1 MRARR
6 RIVPKFAVLL
16 PSKSPGSPPAFS
28 LLRVPL
34 SIYPLLP
41 FVYKLL
47 TAAGLAWA
55 VALFYVRF
63 GGALTDRRALARQ
76 FLLLTLTTLLIIHVV
91 KTSIALSLGLV
102 GALSLIRFRT
112 AIKEPE
118 ELGYLFLCVGI
129 GLAVGAG
136 YGLLTAAGVLTV
148 LLMLAVQAWL
158 AGRGRARGGQHIFL
172 TVTAP
177 TANTDAVRQLIQ
189 QMLPQATFRRLD
201 ADAATTTLAW
211 LLPSPTDA
219 ALVLSTQTALTALG
233 PTVQVSAV
241 EQRELL
247 Y

>member
-1 MRARR
+1 MP
-6 RIVPKFAVLL
+6 V
-16 PSKSPGSPPAFS
+16 S
-28 LLRVPL
+28 L
-34 SIYPLLP
+34 SSLLP
-41 FVYKLL
+41 FLIKLL
-47 TAAGLAWA
+47 TAAGLSWSVA
-55 VALFYVRF
+55 VFYVRF

-91 KTSIALSLGLV
+91 KSSIALSLGLV

-129 GLAVGAG
+129 GLSVGAG
-136 YGLLTAAGVLTV
+136 YNLLTAAGVLTV
-148 LLMLAVQAWL
+148 LLLLAAQAWW
-158 AGRGRARGGQHIFL
+158 AGRGRARGGTHIFL

-177 TANTDAVRQLIQ
+177 TPSTEAVRALVRQA
-189 QMLPQATFRRLD
+189 LPTARFRRLD

-211 LLPSPTDA
+211 LLPAPTDA
-219 ALVLSTQTALTALG
+219 EALLSAQAALTGLAPG
-233 PTVQVSAV
+233 VQVSAV